1 MRAAH
6 ARLRPRAARPALRRV
21 LPATAALA
29 LALVPAPAGAWGFT
43 GHRLI
48 ARKAVGTLPAPLR
61 RVFEANAAYLTE
73 QAITPDLQR
82 SGPSDPDH
90 FLDMDAFGGAYPFAA
105 ISRVESENVARLGK
119 DITAKGRLPWKIDEV
134 YRGLVQAFRDR
145 DLPRALERAGTLC
158 HLVADAHV
166 PLHATDNYDGQLTG
180 QRGLHARWESDLVER
195 NRLQLEAAVEPAAA
209 QRVAD
214 PVAQAFDVL
223 RDSYLHSLQVLVS
236 DRESVTGRDLAE
248 TPEDERYDD
257 EYYSKFYARE
267 ASRLAARLS
276 ASASDTGSLWLS
288 AWEEAGR
295 PALDESYRVPYV
307 RHGARAILLSLD
319 AAAAPLLDD
328 AVARGVMPNLA
339 DLRRR
344 GATARGSLTTMPSK
358 TAPGHAALYTGAW
371 SDRNGITGNEIVP
384 SGAAITEGVSG
395 YSSLSLKA
403 EPIWAAAARQDLD
416 VTVVSA
422 THVYPFSPYLADHRF
437 PGYYGRHLTLFDGYQ
452 SLKAQ
457 DRLYGAAD
465 LRAASVEWLGPLPE
479 HEGETRAVVLEDL
492 GVRFD
497 GLLYDDPRDPSH
509 GFDTLLLTLDGDS
522 RGGVTLKPGALR
534 ADASAFAGVAVPMTG
549 GDAAVYFRLFALA
562 PDGSAVTLYRTA
574 PHVLRSS
581 KPRLEAAAFEASGGF
596 VGNAAASAYERG
608 QLGAPLWAGG
618 DGTAERRYLETVA
631 LVVRQMSRVNDF
643 AIDRTGW
650 ELLLT
655 YLPFPDEAVHLWY
668 GYLDPSLPSH
678 DPALAARLRPF
689 LDDVLRLADGEVGHL
704 VRRGGKDTIVAVGG
718 DHGVMGVDRELRPN
732 VLFKQAGL
740 LALDAAGRVD
750 LAHTQAYYSSG
761 QYVFLNRTARAG
773 GIVKPEEEDAVR
785 RAVVQALR
793 NVPGGTA
800 RAPIVVDV
808 LDSRTP
814 GHVPS
819 FGGPAGGDLYLSV
832 APGYNVSA
840 RLDGEAVQK
849 VPPRGEHFLDPE
861 NPAMHAAFA
870 LAGAG
875 VEERADLGF
884 IRQIDVA
891 PTLCLLLGIE
901 PPAQATGVV
910 LRAALGRKGAMPPFR

>member
-1 MRAAH
+1 M
-6 ARLRPRAARPALRRV
+6 
-21 LPATAALA
+21 
-29 LALVPAPAGAWGFT
+29 
-43 GHRLI
+43 
-48 ARKAVGTLPAPLR
+48 GTLPPPLR

-90 FLDMDAFGGAYPFAA
+90 FLDMDAFGGAYPFDA
-105 ISRVESENVARLGK
+105 ISRVESENIARFGK

-158 HLVADAHV
+158 HLIADAHV

-180 QRGLHARWESDLVER
+180 QRGVHARWESDLVER

-209 QRVAD
+209 QRIAD
-214 PVAQAFDVL
+214 PVAHVLGVL

-267 ASRLAARLS
+267 ASRLVARLS

-307 RHGARAILLSLD
+307 RHGARVILLSLD

-384 SGAAITEGVSG
+384 SGAAITDGVSG

-422 THVYPFSPYLADHRF
+422 THVYPFSTYVADHRF

-479 HEGETRAVVLEDL
+479 HEGETRAVALEDL

-497 GLLYDDPRDPSH
+497 GLLYDDPRDPTH
-509 GFDTLLLTLDGDS
+509 GFDTLLLTLDGDP
-522 RGGVTLKPGALR
+522 RGGVTLKPGVLR
-534 ADASAFAGVAVPMTG
+534 ADASAFAGVAVPMAG

-581 KPRLEAAAFEASGGF
+581 KPRLEPFALEASGGF

-608 QLGAPLWAGG
+608 QFGAPLWAGG

-668 GYLDPSLPSH
+668 GYLDPSL
-678 DPALAARLRPF
+678 
-689 LDDVLRLADGEVGHL
+689 
-704 VRRGGKDTIVAVGG
+704 
-718 DHGVMGVDRELRPN
+718 
-732 VLFKQAGL
+732 
-740 LALDAAGRVD
+740 
-750 LAHTQAYYSSG
+750 SSG
-761 QYVFLNRTARAG
+761 ARGRTRSWPWAG
-773 GIVKPEEEDAVR
+773 TTASWEWIASSGPTCSSSR
-785 RAVVQALR
+785 RASSPSTPRDAS
-793 NVPGGTA
+793 T
-800 RAPIVVDV
+800 
-808 LDSRTP
+808 SRTRRRTTLP
-814 GHVPS
+814 GS
-819 FGGPAGGDLYLSV
+819 TSSSI
-832 APGYNVSA
+832 APRA
-840 RLDGEAVQK
+840 W
-849 VPPRGEHFLDPE
+849 
-861 NPAMHAAFA
+861 AAS
-870 LAGAG
+870 
-875 VEERADLGF
+875 
-884 IRQIDVA
+884 
-891 PTLCLLLGIE
+891 
-901 PPAQATGVV
+901 
-910 LRAALGRKGAMPPFR
+910 